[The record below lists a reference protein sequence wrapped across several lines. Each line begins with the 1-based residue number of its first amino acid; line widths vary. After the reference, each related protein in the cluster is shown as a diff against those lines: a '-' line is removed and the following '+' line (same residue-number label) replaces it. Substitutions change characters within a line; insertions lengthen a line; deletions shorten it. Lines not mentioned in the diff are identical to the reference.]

1 MNLSSEAIK
10 FFEFLKTKKKTKLGT
25 ITISKNEKSLEDF
38 PNYVDILHELE
49 DEKLITHLNIGVSG
63 VFSCR
68 LKVNEFNK
76 YMEEQINMI
85 NLDDMM
91 LENFLKDLIDNEQ
104 NLNNYI
110 QELYSNSDDIRK
122 SELNELFGDL
132 KKYDLISC
140 LFADSIVVNCSLTRK
155 GRHYFELKNPNKNLE
170 NETRIINNYNAPVS
184 NVTGNN
190 AQINTATDYASIN
203 TIQNNNNAELDNIID
218 DIKKNVAT
226 LDDNETQDAIVENV
240 ENIRTELVSA
250 NPNMKL
256 VSTLLKGLNCIVKNP
271 KLTIVTK
278 GVEKLN
284 KFINNL

>member
-10 FFEFLKTKKKTKLGT
+10 FFEFLNTKKKTKLGT
-25 ITISKNEKSLEDF
+25 ITISKNEKRLEYF
-38 PNYVDILHELE
+38 PNYVDILYELE
-49 DEKLITHLNIGVSG
+49 NENLITHLNIGVSG

-140 LFADSIVVNCSLTRK
+140 LFADNIVVNCSLTRK

-190 AQINTATDYASIN
+190 AQINTATDYASIS
-203 TIQNNNNAELDNIID
+203 TIQNNNHAELDNIID
-218 DIKKNVAT
+218 DIKKNISTV
-226 LDDNETQDAIVENV
+226 DDKDTQDAISDNV
-240 ENIRTELVSA
+240 QDIYSELVSA
-250 NPNMKL
+250 NPNRKL
-256 VSTLLKGLNCIVKNP
+256 VRTLFKSLKCIVQNS
-271 KLTIVTK
+271 KLGFLVKSID
-278 GVEKLN
+278 KLEQ
-284 KFINNL
+284 FIES

>member
-10 FFEFLKTKKKTKLGT
+10 FFEFLNTKKKTKLGT
-25 ITISKNEKSLEDF
+25 ITISKNEKRLEDF
-38 PNYVDILHELE
+38 PNYVDILNELE

-91 LENFLKDLIDNEQ
+91 LENFLRDLIDNEP

-110 QELYSNSDDIRK
+110 QELYSNSNDIEK

-140 LFADSIVVNCSLTRK
+140 LFADNIVVNCSLTRK
-155 GRHYFELKNPNKNLE
+155 GRYYFELKNSNKNLE
-170 NETRIINNYNAPVS
+170 NEAKIINNYNAPVS

-190 AQINTATDYASIN
+190 AQINTATDYASIS

-218 DIKKNVAT
+218 DIKKNISTV
-226 LDDNETQDAIVENV
+226 DDKDTQDALSDNV
-240 ENIRTELVSA
+240 QNIYSELVSA
-250 NPNMKL
+250 NPNKRL
-256 VSTLLKGLNCIVKNP
+256 VGTLFKSLKCIVQNS
-271 KLTIVTK
+271 KLGFLVKSID
-278 GVEKLN
+278 KLEQ
-284 KFINNL
+284 FIKS

>member
-10 FFEFLKTKKKTKLGT
+10 FFEFLNTKKKTKLGT
-25 ITISKNEKSLEDF
+25 ITISKNEKRLEDF

-49 DEKLITHLNIGVSG
+49 DENLITNLNIGVSG

-91 LENFLKDLIDNEQ
+91 LENFLRDLIDNEQ

-110 QELYSNSDDIRK
+110 QELYSNSNDMEK

-140 LFADSIVVNCSLTRK
+140 LFADNIVVNCSLTRK
-155 GRHYFELKNPNKNLE
+155 GRHYFELKNSNKNLE
-170 NETRIINNYNAPVS
+170 NEAKIINNYNAPVS

-190 AQINTATDYASIN
+190 AQINTATDYASIS

-218 DIKKNVAT
+218 DIKKNISTV
-226 LDDNETQDAIVENV
+226 DDKDTQDAISDNV
-240 ENIRTELVSA
+240 QDIYSELVSA
-250 NPNMKL
+250 NPNRKL
-256 VSTLLKGLNCIVKNP
+256 VRTLFKSLKCIVQNS
-271 KLTIVTK
+271 KLGFLVKSID
-278 GVEKLN
+278 KLEQ
-284 KFINNL
+284 FIES

>member
-10 FFEFLKTKKKTKLGT
+10 FFEFLNTKKKTKLGT
-25 ITISKNEKSLEDF
+25 ITISKNEKRLEDF
-38 PNYVDILHELE
+38 PNYVDILYELE
-49 DEKLITHLNIGVSG
+49 NENLITHLNIGVSG

-91 LENFLKDLIDNEQ
+91 LENFLRDLIDNEQ

-110 QELYSNSDDIRK
+110 QELYSNSNDMEK

-132 KKYDLISC
+132 KKYDLIFC
-140 LFADSIVVNCSLTRK
+140 VFADNIVVNCSLTRK
-155 GRHYFELKNPNKNLE
+155 GRHYFELKNSNKNLE
-170 NETRIINNYNAPVS
+170 NEAKIINNYNAPVS

-190 AQINTATDYASIN
+190 AQINTATDYASIS

-218 DIKKNVAT
+218 DIKKNISTV
-226 LDDNETQDAIVENV
+226 DDKDTQDAISDNV
-240 ENIRTELVSA
+240 QDIYSELVSA
-250 NPNMKL
+250 NPNRKL
-256 VSTLLKGLNCIVKNP
+256 VRTLFKSLKCIVQNS
-271 KLTIVTK
+271 KLGFLVKSID
-278 GVEKLN
+278 KLEQ
-284 KFINNL
+284 FIES

>member
-10 FFEFLKTKKKTKLGT
+10 FFEFLNTKKKTKLGT
-25 ITISKNEKSLEDF
+25 ITISKNEKRLEDF
-38 PNYVDILHELE
+38 PNYVDILYELE

-91 LENFLKDLIDNEQ
+91 LENFLRDLIDNEQ

-110 QELYSNSDDIRK
+110 QELYSNSNDMEK

-140 LFADSIVVNCSLTRK
+140 LFADNIVVNCSLTRK

-170 NETRIINNYNAPVS
+170 NEAKIINNYNAPVS

-190 AQINTATDYASIN
+190 AQINTATDYASIS
-203 TIQNNNNAELDNIID
+203 TIQNNNHAELDNIID
-218 DIKKNVAT
+218 DIKKNISTV
-226 LDDNETQDAIVENV
+226 DDKDTQDAISDNV
-240 ENIRTELVSA
+240 QDIYSELVSA
-250 NPNMKL
+250 NPNRKL
-256 VSTLLKGLNCIVKNP
+256 VRTLFKSLKCIVQNS
-271 KLTIVTK
+271 KLGFLVKSID
-278 GVEKLN
+278 KLEQ
-284 KFINNL
+284 FIES

>member
-10 FFEFLKTKKKTKLGT
+10 FFEFLNTKKKTKLGT
-25 ITISKNEKSLEDF
+25 ITISKNEKRLEYF
-38 PNYVDILHELE
+38 PNYVDILYELE
-49 DEKLITHLNIGVSG
+49 NENLITHLNIGVSG

-140 LFADSIVVNCSLTRK
+140 LFADNIVVNCSLTRK

-190 AQINTATDYASIN
+190 AQINTATDYASIS
-203 TIQNNNNAELDNIID
+203 TIQNNNHAELDNIID
-218 DIKKNVAT
+218 DIKKNISTV
-226 LDDNETQDAIVENV
+226 DDKDTQDAISDNV
-240 ENIRTELVSA
+240 QDIYSELVSA
-250 NPNMKL
+250 NPNRKL
-256 VSTLLKGLNCIVKNP
+256 VITLFKSLKCIVQNS
-271 KLTIVTK
+271 KLGFLVKSID
-278 GVEKLN
+278 KLEQ
-284 KFINNL
+284 FIKS

>member
-10 FFEFLKTKKKTKLGT
+10 FFEFLNTKKKTKLGT
-25 ITISKNEKSLEDF
+25 ITISKNEKRLEDF
-38 PNYVDILHELE
+38 PNYVDILYELE

-91 LENFLKDLIDNEQ
+91 LENFLKDLIDNEP

-110 QELYSNSDDIRK
+110 QELYSNSNDIRK

-140 LFADSIVVNCSLTRK
+140 LFADNIVVNCSLTRK
-155 GRHYFELKNPNKNLE
+155 GRYYFELKNSNKNLE
-170 NETRIINNYNAPVS
+170 NEAKIINNYNAPVS

-190 AQINTATDYASIN
+190 AQINTATDYASIS

-218 DIKKNVAT
+218 DIKKNISTV
-226 LDDNETQDAIVENV
+226 DDKDTQDAISDNV
-240 ENIRTELVSA
+240 QDIYSELVSA
-250 NPNMKL
+250 NPNRKL
-256 VSTLLKGLNCIVKNP
+256 VRTLFKSLKCIVQNS
-271 KLTIVTK
+271 KLGFLVKSID
-278 GVEKLN
+278 KLEQ
-284 KFINNL
+284 FIES